1 MDYGARNIDALE
13 KLYQFMYEYFN
24 WKIDSYYKNKK
35 CSRFM
40 MNCKECFLWNAMGSE
55 DRKRID
61 AEMKYC
67 EEAYNYV
74 WGDRNYLKN
83 NDLPQ
88 IHGGF
93 GRYRALK
100 LRQAVLN
107 KQHIIQIAPMYENT
121 QTVIDEEI
129 SQKQVSS

>member
-1 MDYGARNIDALE
+1 
-13 KLYQFMYEYFN
+13 
-24 WKIDSYYKNKK
+24 
-35 CSRFM
+35 M

-61 AEMKYC
+61 A
-67 EEAYNYV
+67 N
-74 WGDRNYLKN
+74 
-83 NDLPQ
+83 
-88 IHGGF
+88 GGF

-121 QTVIDEEI
+121 QTVIDYVMDDEKSHAITLKFEGCLYPTRCTA
-129 SQKQVSS
+129 SGRSNQCTRSRDCLTG

>member
-1 MDYGARNIDALE
+1 
-13 KLYQFMYEYFN
+13 
-24 WKIDSYYKNKK
+24 
-35 CSRFM
+35 M

-121 QTVIDEEI
+121 QTVIDYVMDDEKSHAITLKFEGGDI
-129 SQKQVSS
+129 TKTSKQLETFLYYYEKNN